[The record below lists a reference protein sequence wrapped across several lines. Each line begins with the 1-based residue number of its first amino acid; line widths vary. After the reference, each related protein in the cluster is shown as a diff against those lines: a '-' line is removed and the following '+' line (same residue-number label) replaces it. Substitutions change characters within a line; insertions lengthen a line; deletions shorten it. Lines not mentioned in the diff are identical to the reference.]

1 MKEIEVIS
9 LNRPIGIIDSG
20 VGGLTVAK
28 KVIELLP
35 NEEVIYIGDTQR
47 CPYGPRPSEE
57 VREYTWQMIN
67 RLLDEDIKLLVI
79 ACNTA
84 TAVVLEEAKKEL
96 SIPVIGV
103 IEPGAIAAMK
113 ATSEKNVGVIGTS
126 GTIKSGA
133 YEKALK
139 RIDSMVKVE
148 SLACPNFVPLVEAGI
163 FSGNEARETVKEE
176 LKPILYK
183 SFDTLILGCT
193 HYPLLS
199 NLIQQV
205 VGPEIKL
212 ISSGEETANE
222 VRRLLYQTGTAAR
235 NSSSRHTFYTTG
247 DMGNFKKIGEDWLG
261 FEMNKVETIRLSN
274 LVEV

>member
-1 MKEIEVIS
+1 M
-9 LNRPIGIIDSG
+9 NRPIGIIDSG

-35 NEEVIYIGDTQR
+35 NEEIKYIGDTQR
-47 CPYGPRPSEE
+47 CPYGPRPGEE

-67 RLLDEDIKLLVI
+67 RLLDEGIKLLVI

-84 TAVVLEEAKKEL
+84 TAVVLDEVKKAL

-113 ATSEKNVGVIGTS
+113 ATRQNYVGVIGTY
-126 GTIKSGA
+126 GTICSGA
-133 YEKALK
+133 YERALK
-139 RIDSMVKVE
+139 NINSHVEVE

-163 FSGNEARETVKEE
+163 FSGTEAKVVVQEE
-176 LKPILYK
+176 LQPLLSKP
-183 SFDTLILGCT
+183 FDSLILGCT

-205 VGPEIKL
+205 VGPEIRL
-212 ISSGEETANE
+212 ISSGQEAASE
-222 VRRLLYQTGTAAR
+222 VSRQLYQ
-235 NSSSRHTFYTTG
+235 NSITNTSSRKPIHTFYTTG
-247 DMGNFKKIGEDWLG
+247 DWQCFKTLGEGWLG
-261 FEMNKVETIRLSN
+261 FEMNRVETIQLSR